1 MYSSK
6 SPILYIYIYVY
17 SCLLSAIH
25 PCITDPCTLALLF
38 SRPFPSPRRF
48 CVPHV
53 SDDEE
58 PCASG
63 SPPAPPTSDS
73 NLQTQAPSLSDLEAA
88 DRDNS
93 CFPAALDHQ
102 PTCLPKLRKNAPVYH
117 QLNVLWAQAG
127 GV

>member
-1 MYSSK
+1 M
-6 SPILYIYIYVY
+6 
-17 SCLLSAIH
+17 
-25 PCITDPCTLALLF
+25 
-38 SRPFPSPRRF
+38 
-48 CVPHV
+48 

-58 PCASG
+58 PCASA
-63 SPPAPPTSDS
+63 SPPPSTSVS
-73 NLQTQAPSLSDLEAA
+73 TLPAQAPSLSDLEAA
-88 DRDNS
+88 DRDTS